1 MNQLDHFG
9 NPSLWA
15 VDFIDYDHRGK
26 IVLDRLFQDKPGL
39 GHGAVDGVHQQKTTI
54 GHVHNSLDL
63 AAEVGVARSVNDVDL
78 GAVVSNGGV
87 LSENRDAAF
96 FFQWIGVHDKH
107 PNVLM
112 SA

>member
-1 MNQLDHFG
+1 
-9 NPSLWA
+9 
-15 VDFIDYDHRGK
+15 
-26 IVLDRLFQDKPGL
+26 
-39 GHGAVDGVHQQKTTI
+39 
-54 GHVHNSLDL
+54 
-63 AAEVGVARSVNDVDL
+63 VARSVNDVDL

-112 SA
+112 SAEHMPLLEQGIHQSSLPMIDVGDNGNVSDFVV